1 MITLYKPNE
10 TDFTH
15 NGIGVLDKHI
25 YNATVEE
32 ELNGLFVF
40 HFNYPLFA
48 PYGTKIDGMSIIKVP
63 TPDGDQLFRVVT
75 PKVSMGEIKA
85 VCYHIFY
92 DLTENLIEDIFI
104 QPTNGSG
111 AMARLASGC
120 QYKHP
125 FTFYSD
131 IPQIST
137 ARIVRKNPVEVMLD
151 TSQDNSF
158 VNRWGGELK
167 RDNFDVKMLKSR
179 GANRGVVIR
188 HKKDL
193 LGYEGSV
200 DWKSPTTRI
209 MPQGFDGL
217 LLPEKYVDSP
227 LIHKYPHPRIRVIE
241 FHHIKAAIGDNA
253 KDEDAVP
260 LEEAYKRLRQAA
272 KDMFDVQKV
281 DQPKATYQ
289 VAFQELSQTE
299 EYKEYKI
306 LQRVWMGDTVTVK
319 HGEDGIDIQAKVIA
333 YKYDPIKKE
342 YINVTIGNFKESFTD
357 LSSKIDQVQQDV
369 SNMPG
374 SLLDAAKEN
383 ATKLIHSGFG
393 GNVRVYPDRVL
404 IMDTKNEMTAAKV
417 WQWNINGFGYSST
430 GVNGP
435 YEIAI
440 TSDGR
445 IVADFITTGVLNGN
459 LIRGGEITGTTLRTS
474 HDSNYVSITKQFI
487 RLMESDITRIFMGYY
502 INNNHTMQPT
512 IVLGGNNDIT
522 ATRGAVLVYQL
533 GGSPSSGGIGISN
546 GYQNGDPTRVSFS
559 ALLAFNQNGHAEFRS
574 DQSLELE
581 SKDSY
586 ASLRSQNNLFLES
599 RTGGAYFTSKEGFS
613 FRQNGDR
620 VVDLKQSP
628 GGDSDI
634 VFQNILLRNNRN
646 YESTYVQVKSGLGTY
661 FNGVLASDFKVSSKK
676 KYKTNIRDITFD
688 ALDKV
693 MGWEMKQYNLKT
705 EVAELYDMRMKRKE
719 GDPIL
724 TTNDITTHYGIV
736 LPDESKENGVGLYG
750 MISQTVKAFQEY
762 VTKTDARMEE
772 LEPIKPKGNI
782 KHRNKQKRQR
792 RLLRRGK
799 RVGKEGV
806 VHAK

>member
-25 YNATVEE
+25 YSATVEE

-40 HFNYPLFA
+40 NFNYPLFA
-48 PYGTKIDGMSIIKVP
+48 PYGTKIDGMNIIKVP

-104 QPTNGSG
+104 QPTNGSA
-111 AMARLASGC
+111 AMARLSSGC

-131 IPQIST
+131 VTNIST
-137 ARIVRKNPVEVMLD
+137 ARIVRKNPVEAMLD

-167 RDNFDVKMLKSR
+167 RDNFDVKMLKNR
-179 GANRGVVIR
+179 GDNRGVVIR

-227 LIHKYPHPRIRVIE
+227 LINKYPYPRIRVIE
-241 FHHIKAAIGDNA
+241 FNHIKAAIGKNA
-253 KDEDAVP
+253 NDEDALP

-272 KDMFDVQKV
+272 KDMFDIQMV
-281 DQPKATYQ
+281 DQPKATYK
-289 VAFQELSQTE
+289 VEFQELSQTE

-306 LQRVWMGDTVTVK
+306 LQRVWMGDIVTVK
-319 HGEDGIDIQAKVIA
+319 HEEDGIDIQAKVIA

-357 LSSKIDQVQQDV
+357 VTGKVDQIQQDL

-383 ATKLIHSGFG
+383 ATKLINSGFG
-393 GNVRVYPDRVL
+393 GNVRVYPDRIL
-404 IMDTKNEMTAAKV
+404 IMDTKNEMTASKV
-417 WQWNINGFGYSST
+417 WQWNINGLGYSSN

-435 YEIAI
+435 FEIAM
-440 TSDGR
+440 TKDGR

-459 LIRGGEITGTTLRTS
+459 LIRGGEITGTTLRTAN
-474 HDSNYVSITKQFI
+474 DSNYVSISKQFI
-487 RLMESDITRIFMGYY
+487 RLMESYITRIFMGYY
-502 INNNHTMQPT
+502 INNNNVMQPT

-522 ATRGAVLVYQL
+522 ATQGAVLVYQL
-533 GGSPSSGGIGISN
+533 DGSPKSGGIGISN
-546 GYQNGDPTRVSFS
+546 GYQNGDPTRVYFS
-559 ALLAFNQNGHAEFRS
+559 ASLAFNQNGHAELSS

-581 SKDSY
+581 SKESY
-586 ASLRSQNNLFLES
+586 ASLKCQNNLFLES
-599 RTGGAYFTSKEGFS
+599 KAGGAYFTAKEGFN

-620 VVDLKQSP
+620 IVDLKLTP

-646 YESTYVQVKSGLGTY
+646 YESTYVQVKSGGGTY
-661 FNGVLASDFKVSSKK
+661 FNGVLAADFKVSSKK
-676 KYKTNIRDITFD
+676 KYKTNIRDIKFD
-688 ALDKV
+688 ALEKV
-693 MGWEMKQYNLKT
+693 MGWEIKQYNLKT
-705 EVAELYDMRMKRKE
+705 EMAQLYDMRMNRKE
-719 GDPIL
+719 GDPLL
-724 TTNDITTHYGIV
+724 TTNDITTHYGVV

-750 MISQTVKAFQEY
+750 MIAQTVKAFQEY
-762 VTKTDARMEE
+762 VAKTDARIEE

-782 KHRNKQKRQR
+782 KHRNKVKRQR
-792 RLLRRGK
+792 RPPRRVK
-799 RVGKEGV
+799 RNS
-806 VHAK
+806 

>member
-25 YNATVEE
+25 YSATVEE

-40 HFNYPLFA
+40 NFNYPLFA

-104 QPTNGSG
+104 QPTNGSA
-111 AMARLASGC
+111 AMARLSSGC

-131 IPQIST
+131 VTNIST
-137 ARIVRKNPVEVMLD
+137 ARIVRKNPVEAMLD

-179 GANRGVVIR
+179 GSNRGVVIR

-227 LIHKYPHPRIRVIE
+227 LINKYPYPRIRVIE
-241 FHHIKAAIGDNA
+241 FNHIKAAIGKNA
-253 KDEDAVP
+253 NDEDALP

-272 KDMFDVQKV
+272 KDMFDIQMV
-281 DQPKATYQ
+281 DQPKATYK
-289 VAFQELSQTE
+289 VEFQELSQTE

-306 LQRVWMGDTVTVK
+306 LQRVWMGDIVTVK
-319 HGEDGIDIQAKVIA
+319 HEEDGIDIQAKVIA

-357 LSSKIDQVQQDV
+357 VTGKVDQIQQDL

-383 ATKLIHSGFG
+383 ATKLINSGFG
-393 GNVRVYPDRVL
+393 GNVRVYPDRIL
-404 IMDTKNEMTAAKV
+404 IMDTKNEMTASKV
-417 WQWNINGFGYSST
+417 WQWNINGLGYSSN

-435 YEIAI
+435 YEIAM
-440 TSDGR
+440 TKDGR

-459 LIRGGEITGTTLRTS
+459 LIRGGEITGTTLRTAN
-474 HDSNYVSITKQFI
+474 DSNYVSISKQFI
-487 RLMESDITRIFMGYY
+487 RLMESYITRIFMGYY
-502 INNNHTMQPT
+502 INNNNVMQPT

-522 ATRGAVLVYQL
+522 ATQGAVLVYQL
-533 GGSPSSGGIGISN
+533 DGSPKSGGIGISN
-546 GYQNGDPTRVSFS
+546 GYQNGDPTRVYFS
-559 ALLAFNQNGHAEFRS
+559 ASLAFNQNGHAELSS

-581 SKDSY
+581 SKESY
-586 ASLRSQNNLFLES
+586 ASLKCQNNLFLES
-599 RTGGAYFTSKEGFS
+599 KAGGAYFTAKEGFN

-620 VVDLKQSP
+620 IVDLKLTP

-646 YESTYVQVKSGLGTY
+646 YESTYVQVKSGGGTY
-661 FNGVLASDFKVSSKK
+661 FNGVLAADFKVSSKK
-676 KYKTNIRDITFD
+676 KYKTNIRDIKFD
-688 ALDKV
+688 ALEKV
-693 MGWEMKQYNLKT
+693 MGWEIKQYNLKT
-705 EVAELYDMRMKRKE
+705 EMAQLYDMRMNRKE
-719 GDPIL
+719 GDPLL
-724 TTNDITTHYGIV
+724 TTNDITTHYGVV

-750 MISQTVKAFQEY
+750 MIAQTVKAFQEY
-762 VTKTDARMEE
+762 VAKTDARIEE

-782 KHRNKQKRQR
+782 KHRNKVKRQR
-792 RLLRRGK
+792 RPPRRVK
-799 RVGKEGV
+799 RNS
-806 VHAK
+806 

>member
-25 YNATVEE
+25 YSATVEE

-40 HFNYPLFA
+40 NFNYPLFA

-104 QPTNGSG
+104 QPTNGSA
-111 AMARLASGC
+111 AMARLSSGC

-131 IPQIST
+131 VTNIST
-137 ARIVRKNPVEVMLD
+137 ARIVRKNPVEAMLD

-179 GANRGVVIR
+179 GSNRGVVIR

-227 LIHKYPHPRIRVIE
+227 LINKYPYPRIRVIE
-241 FHHIKAAIGDNA
+241 FNHIKAAIGKNA
-253 KDEDAVP
+253 NDEDALP

-272 KDMFDVQKV
+272 KDMFDIQMV
-281 DQPKATYQ
+281 DQPKATYK
-289 VAFQELSQTE
+289 VEFQELSQTE

-306 LQRVWMGDTVTVK
+306 LQRVWMGDIVTVK
-319 HGEDGIDIQAKVIA
+319 HEEDGIDIQAKVIA

-357 LSSKIDQVQQDV
+357 VTGKVDQIQQDL

-383 ATKLIHSGFG
+383 ATKLINSGFG
-393 GNVRVYPDRVL
+393 GNVRVYPDRIL
-404 IMDTKNEMTAAKV
+404 IMDTKNEMTASKV
-417 WQWNINGFGYSST
+417 WQWNINGLGYSSN

-435 YEIAI
+435 YEIAM
-440 TSDGR
+440 TKDGR

-459 LIRGGEITGTTLRTS
+459 LIRGGEITGTTLRTAN
-474 HDSNYVSITKQFI
+474 DSNYVSISKQFI
-487 RLMESDITRIFMGYY
+487 RLMESYITRIFMGYY
-502 INNNHTMQPT
+502 INNNNVMQPT

-522 ATRGAVLVYQL
+522 ATQGAVLIYQL
-533 GGSPSSGGIGISN
+533 DGSPKSGGIGISN
-546 GYQNGDPTRVSFS
+546 GYQNGDPTRVYFS
-559 ALLAFNQNGHAEFRS
+559 ASLAFNQNGHAELSS

-581 SKDSY
+581 SKESY
-586 ASLRSQNNLFLES
+586 ASLKCQNNLFLES
-599 RTGGAYFTSKEGFS
+599 KAGGAYFTAKEGFN

-620 VVDLKQSP
+620 IVDLKLTP

-646 YESTYVQVKSGLGTY
+646 YESTYVQVKSGGGTY
-661 FNGVLASDFKVSSKK
+661 FNGVLAADFKVSSKK
-676 KYKTNIRDITFD
+676 KYKTNIRDIKFD
-688 ALDKV
+688 ALEKV
-693 MGWEMKQYNLKT
+693 MGWEIKQYNLKT
-705 EVAELYDMRMKRKE
+705 EMAQLYDMRMNRKE
-719 GDPIL
+719 GDPLL
-724 TTNDITTHYGIV
+724 TTNDITTHYGVV

-750 MISQTVKAFQEY
+750 MIAQTVKAFQEY
-762 VTKTDARMEE
+762 VAKTDARIEE

-782 KHRNKQKRQR
+782 KHRNKVKRQR
-792 RLLRRGK
+792 RPPRRVK
-799 RVGKEGV
+799 RNS
-806 VHAK
+806 

>member
-1 MITLYKPNE
+1 MVTLYKPNE

-25 YNATVEE
+25 YSATVEE

-40 HFNYPLFA
+40 NFNYPLFA

-104 QPTNGSG
+104 QPTNGSA
-111 AMARLASGC
+111 AMARLSSGC

-131 IPQIST
+131 VTNIST
-137 ARIVRKNPVEVMLD
+137 ARIVRKNPVEAMLD

-227 LIHKYPHPRIRVIE
+227 LINKYPYPRIRVIE
-241 FHHIKAAIGDNA
+241 FNHIKAAIGKNA
-253 KDEDAVP
+253 NDEDALP
-260 LEEAYKRLRQAA
+260 LEEAYKKLRQAA
-272 KDMFDVQKV
+272 KDMFDIQMV
-281 DQPKATYQ
+281 DQPKATYK
-289 VAFQELSQTE
+289 VEFQELSQTE

-306 LQRVWMGDTVTVK
+306 LQRVWMGDIVTVK
-319 HGEDGIDIQAKVIA
+319 HEEDGIDIQAKVIA

-357 LSSKIDQVQQDV
+357 VTGKVDQIQQDL

-374 SLLDAAKEN
+374 SLLGAAKEN
-383 ATKLIHSGFG
+383 ATKLINSGFG
-393 GNVRVYPDRVL
+393 GNVRVYPDRIL
-404 IMDTKNEMTAAKV
+404 IMDTKNEMTASKV
-417 WQWNINGFGYSST
+417 WQWNINGLGYSSN

-435 YEIAI
+435 YEIAM

-459 LIRGGEITGTTLRTS
+459 LIRGGEITGTTLRTAN
-474 HDSNYVSITKQFI
+474 DSNYVSISKQFI
-487 RLMESDITRIFMGYY
+487 RLMESYITRIFMGYY
-502 INNNHTMQPT
+502 INNNNVMQPT

-522 ATRGAVLVYQL
+522 ATQGAVLIYQL
-533 GGSPSSGGIGISN
+533 DGSPKSGGIGISN
-546 GYQNGDPTRVSFS
+546 GYQNGDPTRVYFS
-559 ALLAFNQNGHAEFRS
+559 ASLAFNKNGHAELSS

-581 SKDSY
+581 SKESY
-586 ASLRSQNNLFLES
+586 ASLKCQNNLFLES
-599 RTGGAYFTSKEGFS
+599 KAGGAYFTAKEGFN

-620 VVDLKQSP
+620 IVDLKLTP

-646 YESTYVQVKSGLGTY
+646 YESTYVQVKSGGGTY
-661 FNGVLASDFKVSSKK
+661 FNGVLAADFKVSSKK
-676 KYKTNIRDITFD
+676 KYKTNIRDIKFD
-688 ALDKV
+688 ALEKV
-693 MGWEMKQYNLKT
+693 MGWEIKQYNLKT
-705 EVAELYDMRMKRKE
+705 EMAQLYDMRMNRKE
-719 GDPIL
+719 GDPLL
-724 TTNDITTHYGIV
+724 TTNDITTHYGVV

-750 MISQTVKAFQEY
+750 MIAQTVKAFQEY
-762 VTKTDARMEE
+762 VAKTDARIEE

-782 KHRNKQKRQR
+782 KHRNKVKRQR
-792 RLLRRGK
+792 RPPRRVK
-799 RVGKEGV
+799 RNS
-806 VHAK
+806 

>member
-25 YNATVEE
+25 YSATVEE

-40 HFNYPLFA
+40 NFNYPLFA
-48 PYGTKIDGMSIIKVP
+48 PHGTKIDGMNIIKVP

-104 QPTNGSG
+104 QPTNGSA
-111 AMARLASGC
+111 AMARLSSGC

-131 IPQIST
+131 ITNIST
-137 ARIVRKNPVEVMLD
+137 ARIVRKNPVEAMLD

-167 RDNFDVKMLKSR
+167 RDNFDVKMLKNR

-227 LIHKYPHPRIRVIE
+227 LINKYPHPRIRVIE
-241 FHHIKAAIGDNA
+241 FNHIKAAIGKNA
-253 KDEDAVP
+253 NDEDALP

-272 KDMFDVQKV
+272 KDMFDIQMV
-281 DQPKATYQ
+281 DQPKATYK
-289 VAFQELSQTE
+289 VEFQELSQTE

-306 LQRVWMGDTVTVK
+306 LQRVWMGDIVTVK
-319 HGEDGIDIQAKVIA
+319 HEEDGIDIQAKVIA

-357 LSSKIDQVQQDV
+357 VTGKVDQIQQDL

-383 ATKLIHSGFG
+383 ATKLINSGFG
-393 GNVRVYPDRVL
+393 GNVRVYPDRIL
-404 IMDTKNEMTAAKV
+404 IMDTKNEMTASKV
-417 WQWNINGFGYSST
+417 WQWNINGLGYSSN

-435 YEIAI
+435 YEIAM
-440 TSDGR
+440 TKDGR

-459 LIRGGEITGTTLRTS
+459 LIRGGEITGTTLRTAN
-474 HDSNYVSITKQFI
+474 DSNYVSISKQFI
-487 RLMESDITRIFMGYY
+487 RLMESYITRIFMGYY
-502 INNNHTMQPT
+502 INNNNVMQPT

-522 ATRGAVLVYQL
+522 ATQGAVLVYQL
-533 GGSPSSGGIGISN
+533 DGSPKSGGIGISN
-546 GYQNGDPTRVSFS
+546 GYQNGDPTRVYFS
-559 ALLAFNQNGHAEFRS
+559 ASLAFNKNGHAELSS

-581 SKDSY
+581 SKESY
-586 ASLRSQNNLFLES
+586 ASLKCQNNLFLES
-599 RTGGAYFTSKEGFS
+599 KAGGAYFTAKEGFN

-620 VVDLKQSP
+620 IVDLKLTP

-646 YESTYVQVKSGLGTY
+646 YESTYVQVKSGGGTY
-661 FNGVLASDFKVSSKK
+661 FNGVLAADFKVSSKK
-676 KYKTNIRDITFD
+676 KYKTNIRDIKFD
-688 ALDKV
+688 ALEKV
-693 MGWEMKQYNLKT
+693 MGWEIKQYNLKT
-705 EVAELYDMRMKRKE
+705 EMAQLYDMRMNRKE
-719 GDPIL
+719 GDPLL
-724 TTNDITTHYGIV
+724 TTNDITTHYGVV

-750 MISQTVKAFQEY
+750 MIAQTVKAFQEY
-762 VTKTDARMEE
+762 VAKTDARIEE
-772 LEPIKPKGNI
+772 LEPINPKGNI
-782 KHRNKQKRQR
+782 KHRNKVKRQR
-792 RLLRRGK
+792 RPPRRVK
-799 RVGKEGV
+799 RNS
-806 VHAK
+806 

>member
-25 YNATVEE
+25 YSATVEE

-40 HFNYPLFA
+40 NFNYPLFA

-104 QPTNGSG
+104 QPTNGSA
-111 AMARLASGC
+111 AMARLSSGC

-131 IPQIST
+131 VTNIST
-137 ARIVRKNPVEVMLD
+137 ARIVRKNPVEAMLD

-179 GANRGVVIR
+179 GSNRGVVIR

-217 LLPEKYVDSP
+217 LLPEKYVDSS
-227 LIHKYPHPRIRVIE
+227 LINKYPHPRIRVIE
-241 FHHIKAAIGDNA
+241 FNHIKAAIGKNA
-253 KDEDAVP
+253 NDEDAVP

-272 KDMFDVQKV
+272 KDMFDIQMV
-281 DQPKATYQ
+281 DQPKATYK
-289 VAFQELSQTE
+289 VEFQELSQTE

-306 LQRVWMGDTVTVK
+306 LQRVWMGDIVTVK
-319 HGEDGIDIQAKVIA
+319 HEEDGIDIQAKVIA

-357 LSSKIDQVQQDV
+357 VTGKVDQIQQDL

-383 ATKLIHSGFG
+383 ATKLINSGFG
-393 GNVRVYPDRVL
+393 GNVRVYPDRIL
-404 IMDTKNEMTAAKV
+404 IMDTKNEMTASKV
-417 WQWNINGFGYSST
+417 WQWNINGLGYSSN

-435 YEIAI
+435 YEIAM
-440 TSDGR
+440 TKDGR

-459 LIRGGEITGTTLRTS
+459 LIRGGEITGTTLRTAN
-474 HDSNYVSITKQFI
+474 DSNYVSISKQFI
-487 RLMESDITRIFMGYY
+487 RLMESYITRIFMGYY
-502 INNNHTMQPT
+502 INNNNVMQPT

-522 ATRGAVLVYQL
+522 ATQGAVLVYQL
-533 GGSPSSGGIGISN
+533 DGSPKSGGIGISN
-546 GYQNGDPTRVSFS
+546 GYQNGDPTRVYFS
-559 ALLAFNQNGHAEFRS
+559 ASLAFNQNGHAELSS

-581 SKDSY
+581 SKESY
-586 ASLRSQNNLFLES
+586 ASLKCQNNLFLES
-599 RTGGAYFTSKEGFS
+599 KAGGAYFTAKEGFN

-620 VVDLKQSP
+620 IVDLKLTP

-646 YESTYVQVKSGLGTY
+646 YESTYVQVKSGGGTY
-661 FNGVLASDFKVSSKK
+661 FNGVLAADFKVSSKK
-676 KYKTNIRDITFD
+676 KYKTNIRDIKFD
-688 ALDKV
+688 ALEKV
-693 MGWEMKQYNLKT
+693 MGWEIKQYNLKT
-705 EVAELYDMRMKRKE
+705 EMAQLYDMRMNRKE
-719 GDPIL
+719 GDPLL
-724 TTNDITTHYGIV
+724 TTNDITTHYGVV

-750 MISQTVKAFQEY
+750 MIAQTVKAFQEY
-762 VTKTDARMEE
+762 VAKTDARIEE

-782 KHRNKQKRQR
+782 KHRNKVKRQR
-792 RLLRRGK
+792 RPPRRVK
-799 RVGKEGV
+799 RNS
-806 VHAK
+806 

>member
-25 YNATVEE
+25 YSATVEE

-40 HFNYPLFA
+40 NFNYPLFA

-104 QPTNGSG
+104 QPTNGSA
-111 AMARLASGC
+111 AMARLSSGC

-131 IPQIST
+131 VTNIST
-137 ARIVRKNPVEVMLD
+137 ARIVRKNPVEAMLD

-179 GANRGVVIR
+179 GSNRGVVIR

-227 LIHKYPHPRIRVIE
+227 LINKYPHPRIRVIE
-241 FHHIKAAIGDNA
+241 FNHIKAAIGKNA
-253 KDEDAVP
+253 NDEDAVP

-272 KDMFDVQKV
+272 KNMFDIQMV
-281 DQPKATYQ
+281 DQPKATYK
-289 VAFQELSQTE
+289 VEFQELSQTE

-306 LQRVWMGDTVTVK
+306 LQRVWMGDIVTVK
-319 HGEDGIDIQAKVIA
+319 HEEDGIDIQAKVIA

-357 LSSKIDQVQQDV
+357 VTGKVDQIQQDL

-383 ATKLIHSGFG
+383 ATKLINSGFG
-393 GNVRVYPDRVL
+393 GNVRVYPDRIL
-404 IMDTKNEMTAAKV
+404 IMDTKNEMTASKV
-417 WQWNINGFGYSST
+417 WQWNINGLGYSSN

-435 YEIAI
+435 YEIAM
-440 TSDGR
+440 TKDGR

-459 LIRGGEITGTTLRTS
+459 LIRGGEITGTTLRTAN
-474 HDSNYVSITKQFI
+474 DSNYVSISKQFI
-487 RLMESDITRIFMGYY
+487 RLMESYITRIFMGYY
-502 INNNHTMQPT
+502 INNNNVMQPT

-522 ATRGAVLVYQL
+522 ATQGAVLVYQL
-533 GGSPSSGGIGISN
+533 DGSPKSGGIGISN
-546 GYQNGDPTRVSFS
+546 GYQNGDLTRVYFS
-559 ALLAFNQNGHAEFRS
+559 ASLAFNKNGHAELSS

-581 SKDSY
+581 SKESY
-586 ASLRSQNNLFLES
+586 ASLKCQNNLFLES
-599 RTGGAYFTSKEGFS
+599 KAGGAYFTAKEGFN

-620 VVDLKQSP
+620 IVDLKLTP

-646 YESTYVQVKSGLGTY
+646 YESTYVQVKSGGGTY
-661 FNGVLASDFKVSSKK
+661 FNGVLAADFKVSSKK
-676 KYKTNIRDITFD
+676 KYKTNIRDIKFD
-688 ALDKV
+688 ALEKV
-693 MGWEMKQYNLKT
+693 MGWEIKQYNLKT
-705 EVAELYDMRMKRKE
+705 EMAQLYDMRMNRKE
-719 GDPIL
+719 GDPLL
-724 TTNDITTHYGIV
+724 TTNDITTHYGVV

-750 MISQTVKAFQEY
+750 MIAQTVKAFQEY
-762 VTKTDARMEE
+762 VAKTDARIEE

-782 KHRNKQKRQR
+782 KHRNKVKRQR
-792 RLLRRGK
+792 RPPRRVK
-799 RVGKEGV
+799 RNS
-806 VHAK
+806 

>member
-25 YNATVEE
+25 YSATVEE

-40 HFNYPLFA
+40 NFNYPLFA

-63 TPDGDQLFRVVT
+63 TPDGDQLFRMVT

-104 QPTNGSG
+104 QPTNGSA
-111 AMARLASGC
+111 AMARLSSGC

-131 IPQIST
+131 VTNIST
-137 ARIVRKNPVEVMLD
+137 ARVVRKNPVEAMLD

-227 LIHKYPHPRIRVIE
+227 LINKYPHPRIRVIE
-241 FHHIKAAIGDNA
+241 FNHIKAAIGKNA
-253 KDEDAVP
+253 NDEDAVP

-272 KDMFDVQKV
+272 KDMFDIQMV
-281 DQPKATYQ
+281 DQPKATYK
-289 VAFQELSQTE
+289 VEFQELSQTE

-306 LQRVWMGDTVTVK
+306 LQRVWMGDIVTVK
-319 HGEDGIDIQAKVIA
+319 HEEDGIDIQAKVIA

-357 LSSKIDQVQQDV
+357 MAGKVDQIQQDL

-374 SLLDAAKEN
+374 SLLGAAKEN
-383 ATKLIHSGFG
+383 ATKLINSGFG
-393 GNVRVYPDRVL
+393 GNVRVYPDRIL
-404 IMDTKNEMTAAKV
+404 IMDTKNEMTASKV
-417 WQWNINGFGYSST
+417 WQWNINGLGYSSN

-435 YEIAI
+435 YEIAM
-440 TSDGR
+440 TKDGR

-459 LIRGGEITGTTLRTS
+459 LIRGGEITGTTLRTAN
-474 HDSNYVSITKQFI
+474 DSNYVSISKQFI
-487 RLMESDITRIFMGYY
+487 RLMESYITRIFMGYY
-502 INNNHTMQPT
+502 INQSNIMQPT

-522 ATRGAVLVYQL
+522 ATQGAVLVYQL
-533 GGSPSSGGIGISN
+533 ESSPKSGGIGISN
-546 GYQNGDPTRVSFS
+546 GYLNGDPNRVYFS
-559 ALLAFNQNGHAEFRS
+559 AGLAFNQNGHAELRA

-581 SKDSY
+581 SKASY

-599 RTGGAYFTSKEGFS
+599 RTGGAYFTAKEGFN

-620 VVDLKQSP
+620 VVDLKLTP

-646 YESTYVQVKSGLGTY
+646 YENTYVQVKSAGGTY
-661 FNGVLASDFKVSSKK
+661 FNGVLAADFKVSSKK
-676 KYKTNIRDITFD
+676 KYKTNIRDIKFD
-688 ALDKV
+688 ALEKV
-693 MGWEMKQYNLKT
+693 MGWEIKQYNLKT
-705 EVAELYDMRMKRKE
+705 EMAQLYDMRMNRKE
-719 GDPIL
+719 GDPLL
-724 TTNDITTHYGIV
+724 TTNDITTHYGVV

-762 VTKTDARMEE
+762 VTKTDARIEE

-782 KHRNKQKRQR
+782 KHRNKVKRQR
-792 RLLRRGK
+792 RPPRRVK
-799 RVGKEGV
+799 RNS
-806 VHAK
+806 

>member
-25 YNATVEE
+25 YSATVEE

-40 HFNYPLFA
+40 NFNYPLFA

-104 QPTNGSG
+104 QPTNGSA
-111 AMARLASGC
+111 AMARLSSGC

-131 IPQIST
+131 VTNIST
-137 ARIVRKNPVEVMLD
+137 ARIVRKNPVEAMLD

-179 GANRGVVIR
+179 GSNRGVVIR

-200 DWKSPTTRI
+200 DWKIPTTRI

-227 LIHKYPHPRIRVIE
+227 LINKYPHPRIRVIE
-241 FHHIKAAIGDNA
+241 FNHIKAAIGKNA
-253 KDEDAVP
+253 NDEDAVP

-272 KDMFDVQKV
+272 KNMFDIQMV
-281 DQPKATYQ
+281 DQPKATYK
-289 VAFQELSQTE
+289 VEFQELSQTE

-306 LQRVWMGDTVTVK
+306 LQRVWMGDIVTVK
-319 HGEDGIDIQAKVIA
+319 HEEDGIDIQAKVIA

-357 LSSKIDQVQQDV
+357 VTGKVDQIQQDL

-383 ATKLIHSGFG
+383 ATKLINSGFG
-393 GNVRVYPDRVL
+393 GNVRVYPDRIL
-404 IMDTKNEMTAAKV
+404 IMDTKNEMTASKV
-417 WQWNINGFGYSST
+417 WQWNINGLGYSSN

-435 YEIAI
+435 YEIAM
-440 TSDGR
+440 TKDGR

-459 LIRGGEITGTTLRTS
+459 LIRGGEITGTTLRTAN
-474 HDSNYVSITKQFI
+474 DSNYVSISKQFI
-487 RLMESDITRIFMGYY
+487 RLMESYITRIFMGYY
-502 INNNHTMQPT
+502 INNNNVMQPT

-522 ATRGAVLVYQL
+522 ATQGAVLVYQL
-533 GGSPSSGGIGISN
+533 DGSPKSGGIGISN
-546 GYQNGDPTRVSFS
+546 GYQNGDPTRVYFS
-559 ALLAFNQNGHAEFRS
+559 ASLAFNKNGHAELSS

-581 SKDSY
+581 SKESY
-586 ASLRSQNNLFLES
+586 ASLKCQNNLFLES
-599 RTGGAYFTSKEGFS
+599 KAGGAYFTAKEGFN

-620 VVDLKQSP
+620 IVDLKLTP

-646 YESTYVQVKSGLGTY
+646 YESTYVQVKSGGGTY
-661 FNGVLASDFKVSSKK
+661 FNGVLAADFKVSSKK
-676 KYKTNIRDITFD
+676 KYKTNIRDIKFD
-688 ALDKV
+688 ALEKV
-693 MGWEMKQYNLKT
+693 MGWEIKQYNLKT
-705 EVAELYDMRMKRKE
+705 EVAELYDMRMNRKE
-719 GDPIL
+719 GDPLL
-724 TTNDITTHYGIV
+724 TTNDITTHYGVV

-750 MISQTVKAFQEY
+750 MIAQTVKAFQEY
-762 VTKTDARMEE
+762 VAKTDARIEE

-782 KHRNKQKRQR
+782 KHRNKVKRQR
-792 RLLRRGK
+792 RPPRRVK
-799 RVGKEGV
+799 RNS
-806 VHAK
+806 

>member
-25 YNATVEE
+25 YSATVEE

-40 HFNYPLFA
+40 NFNYPLFA

-104 QPTNGSG
+104 QPTNGSA
-111 AMARLASGC
+111 AMARLSSGC

-131 IPQIST
+131 VTNIST
-137 ARIVRKNPVEVMLD
+137 ARIVRKNPVEAMLD

-179 GANRGVVIR
+179 GSNRGVVIR

-217 LLPEKYVDSP
+217 LLPEKYVDSS
-227 LIHKYPHPRIRVIE
+227 LINKYPHPRIRVIE
-241 FHHIKAAIGDNA
+241 FNYIKAAIGKNA
-253 KDEDAVP
+253 NDEDALP

-272 KDMFDVQKV
+272 KDMFDIQMV
-281 DQPKATYQ
+281 DQPKATYK
-289 VAFQELSQTE
+289 VEFQELSQTE

-306 LQRVWMGDTVTVK
+306 LQRVWMGDIVTVK
-319 HGEDGIDIQAKVIA
+319 HEEDGIDIQAKVIA
-333 YKYDPIKKE
+333 YKYDPIKNE

-357 LSSKIDQVQQDV
+357 VTGKVDQIQQDL

-383 ATKLIHSGFG
+383 ATKLINSGFG
-393 GNVRVYPDRVL
+393 GNVRVYPDRIL
-404 IMDTKNEMTAAKV
+404 IMDTKNEMTASKV
-417 WQWNINGFGYSST
+417 WQWNINGLGYSSN

-435 YEIAI
+435 YEIAM
-440 TSDGR
+440 TKDGR

-459 LIRGGEITGTTLRTS
+459 LIRGGEITGTTLRTAN
-474 HDSNYVSITKQFI
+474 DSNYVSISKQFI
-487 RLMESDITRIFMGYY
+487 RLMESYITRIFMGYY
-502 INNNHTMQPT
+502 INNNNVMQPT

-522 ATRGAVLVYQL
+522 ATQGAVLVYQL
-533 GGSPSSGGIGISN
+533 DGSPKSGGIGISN
-546 GYQNGDPTRVSFS
+546 GYQNGDPTRVYFS
-559 ALLAFNQNGHAEFRS
+559 ASLAFNKNGHAELSS

-581 SKDSY
+581 SKESY
-586 ASLRSQNNLFLES
+586 ASLKCQNNLFLES
-599 RTGGAYFTSKEGFS
+599 KAGGAYFTAKEGFN

-620 VVDLKQSP
+620 IVDLKLTP

-646 YESTYVQVKSGLGTY
+646 YESTYVQVKSGGGTY
-661 FNGVLASDFKVSSKK
+661 FNGVLAADFKVSSKK
-676 KYKTNIRDITFD
+676 KYKTNIRDIKFD
-688 ALDKV
+688 ALEKV
-693 MGWEMKQYNLKT
+693 MGWEIKQYNLKT
-705 EVAELYDMRMKRKE
+705 EMAQLYDMRMNRKE
-719 GDPIL
+719 GDPLL
-724 TTNDITTHYGIV
+724 TTNDITTHYGVV

-750 MISQTVKAFQEY
+750 MIAQTVKAFQEY
-762 VTKTDARMEE
+762 VAKTDARIEE

-782 KHRNKQKRQR
+782 KHRNKVKRQR
-792 RLLRRGK
+792 RPPRRVK
-799 RVGKEGV
+799 RNS
-806 VHAK
+806 

>member
-25 YNATVEE
+25 YSATVEE

-40 HFNYPLFA
+40 NFNYPLFA

-104 QPTNGSG
+104 QPTNGSA
-111 AMARLASGC
+111 AMARLSSGC

-131 IPQIST
+131 VTNIST
-137 ARIVRKNPVEVMLD
+137 ARIVRKNPVEAMLD

-227 LIHKYPHPRIRVIE
+227 LINKYPYPRIRVIE
-241 FHHIKAAIGDNA
+241 FNHIKAAIGKNA
-253 KDEDAVP
+253 NDEDALP

-272 KDMFDVQKV
+272 KDMFDIQMV
-281 DQPKATYQ
+281 DQPKATYK
-289 VAFQELSQTE
+289 VEFQELSQTE

-306 LQRVWMGDTVTVK
+306 LQRVWMGDIVTVK
-319 HGEDGIDIQAKVIA
+319 HEEDGIDIQAKVIA

-357 LSSKIDQVQQDV
+357 VTGKVDQIQQDL

-374 SLLDAAKEN
+374 SLLGAAKEN
-383 ATKLIHSGFG
+383 ATKLINSGFG
-393 GNVRVYPDRVL
+393 GNVRVYPDRIL
-404 IMDTKNEMTAAKV
+404 IMDTKNEMTASKV
-417 WQWNINGFGYSST
+417 WQWNINGLGYSSN

-435 YEIAI
+435 YEIAM

-459 LIRGGEITGTTLRTS
+459 LIRGGEITGTTLRTAN
-474 HDSNYVSITKQFI
+474 DSNYVSISKQFI
-487 RLMESDITRIFMGYY
+487 RLMESYITRIFMGYY
-502 INNNHTMQPT
+502 INNNNVMQPT

-522 ATRGAVLVYQL
+522 ATQGAVLIYQL
-533 GGSPSSGGIGISN
+533 DGSPKSGGIGISN
-546 GYQNGDPTRVSFS
+546 GYQNGDPTRVYFS
-559 ALLAFNQNGHAEFRS
+559 ASLAFNKNGHAELSS

-581 SKDSY
+581 SKESY
-586 ASLRSQNNLFLES
+586 ASLKCQNNLFLES
-599 RTGGAYFTSKEGFS
+599 KAGGAYFTAKEGFN

-620 VVDLKQSP
+620 IVDLKLTP

-646 YESTYVQVKSGLGTY
+646 YESTYVQVKSGGGTY
-661 FNGVLASDFKVSSKK
+661 FNGVLAADFKVSSKK
-676 KYKTNIRDITFD
+676 KYKTNIRDIKFD
-688 ALDKV
+688 ALEKV
-693 MGWEMKQYNLKT
+693 MGWEIKQYNLKT
-705 EVAELYDMRMKRKE
+705 EMAQLYDMRMNRKE
-719 GDPIL
+719 GDPLL
-724 TTNDITTHYGIV
+724 TTNDITTHYGVV

-750 MISQTVKAFQEY
+750 MIAQTVKAFQEY
-762 VTKTDARMEE
+762 VAKTDARIEE

-782 KHRNKQKRQR
+782 KHRNKVKRQR
-792 RLLRRGK
+792 RPPRRVK
-799 RVGKEGV
+799 RNS
-806 VHAK
+806 

>member
-25 YNATVEE
+25 YSATVEE

-40 HFNYPLFA
+40 NFNYPLFA

-104 QPTNGSG
+104 QPTNGSA
-111 AMARLASGC
+111 AMARLSSGC

-131 IPQIST
+131 VTNIST
-137 ARIVRKNPVEVMLD
+137 ARIVRKNPVEAMLD

-179 GANRGVVIR
+179 GVNRGVVIR

-227 LIHKYPHPRIRVIE
+227 LINKYPYPRIRVIE
-241 FHHIKAAIGDNA
+241 FNHIKAAIGKNA
-253 KDEDAVP
+253 NDEDALP
-260 LEEAYKRLRQAA
+260 LEEAYKKLRQAA
-272 KDMFDVQKV
+272 KDMFDIQMV
-281 DQPKATYQ
+281 DQPKATYK
-289 VAFQELSQTE
+289 VEFQELSQTE

-306 LQRVWMGDTVTVK
+306 LQRVWMGDIVTVK
-319 HGEDGIDIQAKVIA
+319 HEEDGIDIQAKVIA

-357 LSSKIDQVQQDV
+357 VTGKVDQIQQDL

-374 SLLDAAKEN
+374 SLLGAAKEN
-383 ATKLIHSGFG
+383 ATKLINSGFG
-393 GNVRVYPDRVL
+393 GNVRVYPDRIL
-404 IMDTKNEMTAAKV
+404 IMDTKNEMTASKV
-417 WQWNINGFGYSST
+417 WQWNINGLGYSSN

-435 YEIAI
+435 YEIAM

-459 LIRGGEITGTTLRTS
+459 LIRGGEITGTTLRTAN
-474 HDSNYVSITKQFI
+474 DSNYVSISKQFI
-487 RLMESDITRIFMGYY
+487 RLMESYITRIFMGYY
-502 INNNHTMQPT
+502 INNNNVMQPT

-522 ATRGAVLVYQL
+522 ATQGAVLIYQL
-533 GGSPSSGGIGISN
+533 DGFPKSGGIGISN
-546 GYQNGDPTRVSFS
+546 GYQNGDPTRVYFS
-559 ALLAFNQNGHAEFRS
+559 ASLAFNKNGHAELSS

-581 SKDSY
+581 SKESY
-586 ASLRSQNNLFLES
+586 ASLKCQNNLFLES
-599 RTGGAYFTSKEGFS
+599 KAGGAYFTAKEGFN

-620 VVDLKQSP
+620 IVDLKLTP

-646 YESTYVQVKSGLGTY
+646 YESTYVQVKSGGGTY
-661 FNGVLASDFKVSSKK
+661 FNGVLAADFKVSSKK
-676 KYKTNIRDITFD
+676 KYKTNIRDIKFD
-688 ALDKV
+688 ALEKV
-693 MGWEMKQYNLKT
+693 MGWEIKQYNLKT
-705 EVAELYDMRMKRKE
+705 EMAQLYDMRMNRKE
-719 GDPIL
+719 GDPLL
-724 TTNDITTHYGIV
+724 TTNDITTHYGVV

-750 MISQTVKAFQEY
+750 MIAQTVKAFQEY
-762 VTKTDARMEE
+762 VAKTDARIEE

-782 KHRNKQKRQR
+782 KHRNKVKRQR
-792 RLLRRGK
+792 RPPRRVK
-799 RVGKEGV
+799 RNS
-806 VHAK
+806 

>member
-25 YNATVEE
+25 YSATVEE

-40 HFNYPLFA
+40 NFNYPLFA

-104 QPTNGSG
+104 QPTNGSA
-111 AMARLASGC
+111 AMARLSSGC

-131 IPQIST
+131 VTNIST
-137 ARIVRKNPVEVMLD
+137 ARIVRKNPVEAMLD

-179 GANRGVVIR
+179 GSNRGVVIR

-227 LIHKYPHPRIRVIE
+227 LINKYPHPRIRVIE
-241 FHHIKAAIGDNA
+241 FNHIKAAIGKNA
-253 KDEDAVP
+253 NDEDAVP

-272 KDMFDVQKV
+272 KDMFDIQMV
-281 DQPKATYQ
+281 DQPKATYK
-289 VAFQELSQTE
+289 VEFQELSQTE

-306 LQRVWMGDTVTVK
+306 LQRVWMGDIVTVK
-319 HGEDGIDIQAKVIA
+319 HEEDGIDIQAKVIA

-357 LSSKIDQVQQDV
+357 VTGKVDQIQQDL

-383 ATKLIHSGFG
+383 ATKLINSGFG
-393 GNVRVYPDRVL
+393 GNVRVYPDRIL
-404 IMDTKNEMTAAKV
+404 IMDTKNEMTASKV
-417 WQWNINGFGYSST
+417 WQWNINGLGYSSN

-435 YEIAI
+435 YEIAM
-440 TSDGR
+440 TKDGR

-459 LIRGGEITGTTLRTS
+459 LIRGGEITGTTLRTAN
-474 HDSNYVSITKQFI
+474 DSNYVSISKQFI
-487 RLMESDITRIFMGYY
+487 RLMESYITQIFMGYY
-502 INNNHTMQPT
+502 INNNNVMQPT

-522 ATRGAVLVYQL
+522 ATQGAVLVYQL
-533 GGSPSSGGIGISN
+533 DGSPKSGGIGISN
-546 GYQNGDPTRVSFS
+546 GYQNGDPTRVYFS
-559 ALLAFNQNGHAEFRS
+559 ASLAFNKNGHAELSS

-581 SKDSY
+581 SKESY
-586 ASLRSQNNLFLES
+586 ASLKCQNNLFLES
-599 RTGGAYFTSKEGFS
+599 KAGGAYFTAKEGFN

-620 VVDLKQSP
+620 VVDLKLTP

-646 YESTYVQVKSGLGTY
+646 YESTYVQVKSAGGTY
-661 FNGVLASDFKVSSKK
+661 FNGVLAADFKVSSKK
-676 KYKTNIRDITFD
+676 KYKTNIRDIKFD
-688 ALDKV
+688 ALEKV
-693 MGWEMKQYNLKT
+693 MGWEIKQYNLKT

-724 TTNDITTHYGIV
+724 TTNDITTHYGVV

-750 MISQTVKAFQEY
+750 MIAQAVKAFQEY
-762 VTKTDARMEE
+762 VAKTDARIEE

-782 KHRNKQKRQR
+782 KHRNKVKRQR
-792 RLLRRGK
+792 RPPRRVK
-799 RVGKEGV
+799 RNS
-806 VHAK
+806 

>member
-25 YNATVEE
+25 YSATVEE

-40 HFNYPLFA
+40 NFNYPLFA
-48 PYGTKIDGMSIIKVP
+48 SYGTKIDGMSIIKVP

-104 QPTNGSG
+104 QPTNGSA
-111 AMARLASGC
+111 AMARLSSGC

-131 IPQIST
+131 VTNIST
-137 ARIVRKNPVEVMLD
+137 ARIVRKNPVEAMLD

-227 LIHKYPHPRIRVIE
+227 LIHKYPYPRIRVIE
-241 FHHIKAAIGDNA
+241 FNHIKAAIGKNA
-253 KDEDAVP
+253 NDEDALP

-272 KDMFDVQKV
+272 KDMFDIQMV
-281 DQPKATYQ
+281 DQPKATYK
-289 VAFQELSQTE
+289 VEFQELSQTE

-306 LQRVWMGDTVTVK
+306 LQRVWMGDIVTVK
-319 HGEDGIDIQAKVIA
+319 HEEDGIDIQAKVIA

-357 LSSKIDQVQQDV
+357 VTGKVDQIQQDL

-383 ATKLIHSGFG
+383 ATKLINSGFG
-393 GNVRVYPDRVL
+393 GNVRVYPDRIL
-404 IMDTKNEMTAAKV
+404 IMDTKNEMTASKV
-417 WQWNINGFGYSST
+417 WQWNINGLGYSSN

-435 YEIAI
+435 YEIAM

-459 LIRGGEITGTTLRTS
+459 LIRGGEITGTTLRTAN
-474 HDSNYVSITKQFI
+474 DSNYVSISKQFI
-487 RLMESDITRIFMGYY
+487 RLMESYITRIFMGYY
-502 INNNHTMQPT
+502 INNNNVMQPT

-522 ATRGAVLVYQL
+522 ATQGAVLIYQL
-533 GGSPSSGGIGISN
+533 DGSPKSGGIGISN
-546 GYQNGDPTRVSFS
+546 GYQNGDPTRVYFS
-559 ALLAFNQNGHAEFRS
+559 ASLAFNKNGHAELSS

-581 SKDSY
+581 SK
-586 ASLRSQNNLFLES
+586 N
-599 RTGGAYFTSKEGFS
+599 
-613 FRQNGDR
+613 
-620 VVDLKQSP
+620 P
-628 GGDSDI
+628 M
-634 VFQNILLRNNRN
+634 LL
-646 YESTYVQVKSGLGTY
+646 
-661 FNGVLASDFKVSSKK
+661 
-676 KYKTNIRDITFD
+676 
-688 ALDKV
+688 
-693 MGWEMKQYNLKT
+693 
-705 EVAELYDMRMKRKE
+705 
-719 GDPIL
+719 
-724 TTNDITTHYGIV
+724 
-736 LPDESKENGVGLYG
+736 
-750 MISQTVKAFQEY
+750 
-762 VTKTDARMEE
+762 
-772 LEPIKPKGNI
+772 
-782 KHRNKQKRQR
+782 
-792 RLLRRGK
+792 
-799 RVGKEGV
+799 
-806 VHAK
+806 

>member
-1 MITLYKPNE
+1 MVTLYKANE

-25 YNATVEE
+25 YSATVAE

-40 HFNYPLFA
+40 NFNYPLFA

-104 QPTNGSG
+104 QPTNGSA
-111 AMARLASGC
+111 AMARLSSGC

-131 IPQIST
+131 ITNIST
-137 ARIVRKNPVEVMLD
+137 ARIVRKNPVEAMLD

-227 LIHKYPHPRIRVIE
+227 LINKYPHPRIRVIE
-241 FHHIKAAIGDNA
+241 FNHIKAAIGKNA
-253 KDEDAVP
+253 NDEDALP
-260 LEEAYKRLRQAA
+260 PEEAYKRLRQAA
-272 KDMFDVQKV
+272 KDMFDIQMV
-281 DQPKATYQ
+281 DQPKATYK
-289 VAFQELSQTE
+289 VEFQELSQTE

-306 LQRVWMGDTVTVK
+306 LQRVWMGDIVTVK
-319 HGEDGIDIQAKVIA
+319 HEEDGIDIQAKVIA

-357 LSSKIDQVQQDV
+357 TAGKVDQIQQDL

-383 ATKLIHSGFG
+383 ATKLINSGFG
-393 GNVRVYPDRVL
+393 GNVRVYPDRIL
-404 IMDTKNEMTAAKV
+404 IMDTKNEMTASKV
-417 WQWNINGFGYSST
+417 WQWNINGLGYSSN

-435 YEIAI
+435 YEIAM
-440 TSDGR
+440 TKDGR

-459 LIRGGEITGTTLRTS
+459 LIRGGEITGTTLRTAN
-474 HDSNYVSITKQFI
+474 DSNYVSISKQFI
-487 RLMESDITRIFMGYY
+487 RLMESYITRIFMGYY
-502 INNNHTMQPT
+502 INNNNVMQPT

-522 ATRGAVLVYQL
+522 ATQGAVLVYQL
-533 GGSPSSGGIGISN
+533 DGSPKSGGIGISN
-546 GYQNGDPTRVSFS
+546 GYQNGDPTRVYFS
-559 ALLAFNQNGHAEFRS
+559 ASLAFNKNGHAELSS

-581 SKDSY
+581 SKESY
-586 ASLRSQNNLFLES
+586 ASLKCQNNLFLES
-599 RTGGAYFTSKEGFS
+599 KAGGAYFTAKEGFN

-620 VVDLKQSP
+620 IVDLKLTP

-646 YESTYVQVKSGLGTY
+646 YESTYVQVKSGGGTY
-661 FNGVLASDFKVSSKK
+661 FNGVLAADFKVSSKK
-676 KYKTNIRDITFD
+676 KYKTNIRDIKFD
-688 ALDKV
+688 ALEKV
-693 MGWEMKQYNLKT
+693 MGWEIKQYNLKT
-705 EVAELYDMRMKRKE
+705 EMAQLYDMRMNRKE
-719 GDPIL
+719 GDPLL
-724 TTNDITTHYGIV
+724 TTNDITTHYGVV

-750 MISQTVKAFQEY
+750 MIAQTVKAFQEY
-762 VTKTDARMEE
+762 VAKTDARIEE

-782 KHRNKQKRQR
+782 KHRNKVKRQR
-792 RLLRRGK
+792 RPPRRVK
-799 RVGKEGV
+799 RNS
-806 VHAK
+806 

>member
-25 YNATVEE
+25 YSATVEE

-40 HFNYPLFA
+40 NFNYPLFA

-104 QPTNGSG
+104 QPTNGSA
-111 AMARLASGC
+111 AMARLSSGC

-125 FTFYSD
+125 FIFYSD
-131 IPQIST
+131 ITNIST
-137 ARIVRKNPVEVMLD
+137 ARIVRKNPVEAMLD

-227 LIHKYPHPRIRVIE
+227 LINKYPYPRIRVIE
-241 FHHIKAAIGDNA
+241 FNHIKAAIGKNA
-253 KDEDAVP
+253 NDEDALP

-272 KDMFDVQKV
+272 KDMFDIQMV
-281 DQPKATYQ
+281 DQPKATYK
-289 VAFQELSQTE
+289 VEFQELSQTE

-306 LQRVWMGDTVTVK
+306 LQRVWMGDVVTVK
-319 HGEDGIDIQAKVIA
+319 HEEDGIDIQAKVIA

-357 LSSKIDQVQQDV
+357 VTGKVDQIQQDL

-374 SLLDAAKEN
+374 SLLGAAKEN
-383 ATKLIHSGFG
+383 ATKLINSGFG
-393 GNVRVYPDRVL
+393 GNVRVYPDRIL
-404 IMDTKNEMTAAKV
+404 IMDTKNEMTASKV
-417 WQWNINGFGYSST
+417 WQWNINGLGYSSN

-435 YEIAI
+435 YEIAM
-440 TSDGR
+440 TKDGR

-459 LIRGGEITGTTLRTS
+459 LIRGGEITGTTLRTAN
-474 HDSNYVSITKQFI
+474 DSNYVSISKQFI
-487 RLMESDITRIFMGYY
+487 RLMESYITRIFMGYY
-502 INNNHTMQPT
+502 INNNNVMQPT

-522 ATRGAVLVYQL
+522 ATQGAVLVYQL
-533 GGSPSSGGIGISN
+533 DGSPKSGGIGISN
-546 GYQNGDPTRVSFS
+546 GYQNGDPTRVYFS
-559 ALLAFNQNGHAEFRS
+559 ASLAFNKNGHAELSS

-581 SKDSY
+581 SKESY
-586 ASLRSQNNLFLES
+586 VSLKCQNNLFLES
-599 RTGGAYFTSKEGFS
+599 KAGGAYFTAKEGFN

-620 VVDLKQSP
+620 IVDLKLTP

-646 YESTYVQVKSGLGTY
+646 YESTYVQVKSGGGTY
-661 FNGVLASDFKVSSKK
+661 FNGVLAADFKVSSKK
-676 KYKTNIRDITFD
+676 KYKTNIRDIKFD
-688 ALDKV
+688 ALEKV
-693 MGWEMKQYNLKT
+693 MGWEIKQYNLKT
-705 EVAELYDMRMKRKE
+705 EMAQLYDMRMNRKE
-719 GDPIL
+719 GDPLL
-724 TTNDITTHYGIV
+724 TTNDITTHYGVV

-750 MISQTVKAFQEY
+750 MIAQTVKAFQEY
-762 VTKTDARMEE
+762 VAKTDARIKE

-782 KHRNKQKRQR
+782 KHRNKVKRQR
-792 RLLRRGK
+792 RPPRR
-799 RVGKEGV
+799 V
-806 VHAK
+806 

>member
-1 MITLYKPNE
+1 MVTLYKANE

-25 YNATVEE
+25 YSATVEE

-40 HFNYPLFA
+40 NFNYPLFA

-104 QPTNGSG
+104 QPTNGSA
-111 AMARLASGC
+111 AMARLSSGC

-131 IPQIST
+131 VTNIST
-137 ARIVRKNPVEVMLD
+137 ARIVRKNPVEAMLD

-227 LIHKYPHPRIRVIE
+227 LINKYPYPRIRVIE
-241 FHHIKAAIGDNA
+241 FNHIKAAIGKNA
-253 KDEDAVP
+253 NDEDAVP

-272 KDMFDVQKV
+272 KDMFDIQMV
-281 DQPKATYQ
+281 DQPKATYK
-289 VAFQELSQTE
+289 VEFQELSQTE

-306 LQRVWMGDTVTVK
+306 LQRVWMGDIVTVK
-319 HGEDGIDIQAKVIA
+319 HEEDGIDIQAKVIA

-357 LSSKIDQVQQDV
+357 VTGKVDQIQQDL

-383 ATKLIHSGFG
+383 ATKLINSGFG
-393 GNVRVYPDRVL
+393 GNVRVYPDRIL
-404 IMDTKNEMTAAKV
+404 IMDTKNEMTASKV
-417 WQWNINGFGYSST
+417 WQWNINGLGYSSN

-435 YEIAI
+435 YEIAM
-440 TSDGR
+440 TKDGR

-459 LIRGGEITGTTLRTS
+459 LIRGGEITGTTLRTAN
-474 HDSNYVSITKQFI
+474 DSNYVSISKQFI
-487 RLMESDITRIFMGYY
+487 RLMESYITRIFMGYY
-502 INNNHTMQPT
+502 INQSNIMQPT

-522 ATRGAVLVYQL
+522 ATQGAVLVYQL
-533 GGSPSSGGIGISN
+533 ESSPKSGGIGISN
-546 GYQNGDPTRVSFS
+546 GYLNGDPNRVYFS
-559 ALLAFNQNGHAEFRS
+559 AGLAFNQNGHAELRA

-581 SKDSY
+581 SKASY

-599 RTGGAYFTSKEGFS
+599 RTGGTYFTAKEGFN

-620 VVDLKQSP
+620 VVDLKLTP

-646 YESTYVQVKSGLGTY
+646 YESTYVQVKSGGGTY
-661 FNGVLASDFKVSSKK
+661 FNGVLAADFKVSSKK
-676 KYKTNIRDITFD
+676 KYKTNIRDIKFD
-688 ALDKV
+688 ALEKV
-693 MGWEMKQYNLKT
+693 MGWEIKQYNLKT

-724 TTNDITTHYGIV
+724 TTKDITTHYGVV

-750 MISQTVKAFQEY
+750 MIAQTVKAF
-762 VTKTDARMEE
+762 
-772 LEPIKPKGNI
+772 
-782 KHRNKQKRQR
+782 
-792 RLLRRGK
+792 
-799 RVGKEGV
+799 
-806 VHAK
+806 

>member
-1 MITLYKPNE
+1 MVTLYKPNE

-25 YNATVEE
+25 YSATVEE

-40 HFNYPLFA
+40 NFNYPLFA

-104 QPTNGSG
+104 QPTNGTG
-111 AMARLASGC
+111 AMARLSSGC

-131 IPQIST
+131 VTNIST
-137 ARIVRKNPVEVMLD
+137 ARIVRKNPVEAMLD

-167 RDNFDVKMLKSR
+167 RDNFDVKMLKNR

-227 LIHKYPHPRIRVIE
+227 LINKYPHPRIRVIE
-241 FHHIKAAIGDNA
+241 FNHIKAAIGKNA
-253 KDEDAVP
+253 NDEDAVP

-272 KDMFDVQKV
+272 KDMFDIQMV
-281 DQPKATYQ
+281 DQPKATYK
-289 VAFQELSQTE
+289 VEFQELSQTE

-306 LQRVWMGDTVTVK
+306 LQRVWMGDIVTVK
-319 HGEDGIDIQAKVIA
+319 HEEDGIDIQAKVIA

-357 LSSKIDQVQQDV
+357 MAGKVDQIQQDL

-383 ATKLIHSGFG
+383 ATKLINSGFG
-393 GNVRVYPDRVL
+393 GNVRVYPDRIL
-404 IMDTKNEMTAAKV
+404 IMDTKNEMTASKV
-417 WQWNINGFGYSST
+417 WQWNINGLGYSSN

-435 YEIAI
+435 YEIAM
-440 TSDGR
+440 TKDGR

-459 LIRGGEITGTTLRTS
+459 LIRGGEITGTTLRTAN
-474 HDSNYVSITKQFI
+474 DSNYVSISKQFI
-487 RLMESDITRIFMGYY
+487 RLMESYITRIFMGYY
-502 INNNHTMQPT
+502 INQSNIMQPT

-522 ATRGAVLVYQL
+522 ATQGAVLVYQL
-533 GGSPSSGGIGISN
+533 EGSPKSGGIGISN
-546 GYQNGDPTRVSFS
+546 GYLNGDPNRVYFS
-559 ALLAFNQNGHAEFRS
+559 AGLAFNQNGHAELKA

-581 SKDSY
+581 SKQSY

-599 RTGGAYFTSKEGFS
+599 RTGGAYFTAKEGFN

-620 VVDLKQSP
+620 VVDLKLTP

-646 YESTYVQVKSGLGTY
+646 YESTYVQVKSAGGTY
-661 FNGVLASDFKVSSKK
+661 FNGVLAADFKVSSKK
-676 KYKTNIRDITFD
+676 KYKTNIRDIKFD
-688 ALDKV
+688 ALEKV
-693 MGWEMKQYNLKT
+693 MGWEIKQYNLKT

-724 TTNDITTHYGIV
+724 TTNDITTHYGVV

-750 MISQTVKAFQEY
+750 MIAQTVKAFQEY
-762 VTKTDARMEE
+762 VAKTDARIEE

-782 KHRNKQKRQR
+782 KHRNKVKRQR
-792 RLLRRGK
+792 RPPRRVK
-799 RVGKEGV
+799 RNS
-806 VHAK
+806 

>member
-1 MITLYKPNE
+1 MITLYKSNE

-25 YNATVEE
+25 YRATVEE

-104 QPTNGSG
+104 QPTNGSA
-111 AMARLASGC
+111 AMARLSSGC

-131 IPQIST
+131 ITNIST
-137 ARIVRKNPVEVMLD
+137 ARIVRKNPVEAMLD
-151 TSQDNSF
+151 TSQDHSF

-227 LIHKYPHPRIRVIE
+227 LINKYPHPRIRVIE
-241 FHHIKAAIGDNA
+241 FNHIKAAIGKNA
-253 KDEDAVP
+253 NDEDAVP

-272 KDMFDVQKV
+272 KDMFDIQMV
-281 DQPKATYQ
+281 DQPKATYK
-289 VAFQELSQTE
+289 VEFQELSQTE

-306 LQRVWMGDTVTVK
+306 LQRVWMGDIVTVK
-319 HGEDGIDIQAKVIA
+319 HEEDGIDMQAKVIA
-333 YKYDPIKKE
+333 YKYDPIKNE

-357 LSSKIDQVQQDV
+357 VTGKVDQMQQDL

-383 ATKLIHSGFG
+383 ATKLINSGFG
-393 GNVRVYPDRVL
+393 GNVRVYPDRIL
-404 IMDTKNEMTAAKV
+404 IMDTKNEMTASKV
-417 WQWNINGFGYSST
+417 WQWNINGLGYSSN

-435 YEIAI
+435 YEIAM

-459 LIRGGEITGTTLRTS
+459 LIRGGEITGTTLRTAN
-474 HDSNYVSITKQFI
+474 DSNYVSISRQFI
-487 RLMESDITRIFMGYY
+487 RLMESYITRIFMGYY
-502 INNNHTMQPT
+502 INRNNVMQPT

-522 ATRGAVLVYQL
+522 ATQGAVLVYQL
-533 GGSPSSGGIGISN
+533 DGSPKSGGIGISN
-546 GYQNGDPTRVSFS
+546 GYQNGDPTRVYFS
-559 ALLAFNQNGHAEFRS
+559 ASLAFNQNGHAELSS

-581 SKDSY
+581 SKESY
-586 ASLRSQNNLFLES
+586 ASLKCQNNLFLES
-599 RTGGAYFTSKEGFS
+599 KAGGAYFTAKEGFN

-620 VVDLKQSP
+620 IVDLKLTP

-646 YESTYVQVKSGLGTY
+646 YESTYVQVKSGGGTY
-661 FNGVLASDFKVSSKK
+661 FNGVLAADFKVSSKK

-688 ALDKV
+688 ALEKV
-693 MGWEMKQYNLKT
+693 MGWEIKQYNLKT
-705 EVAELYDMRMKRKE
+705 EMAQLYDMRMNRKE
-719 GDPIL
+719 GDPLL
-724 TTNDITTHYGIV
+724 TTNDITTHYGVV

-750 MISQTVKAFQEY
+750 MIAQTVKAFQEY
-762 VTKTDARMEE
+762 VTKTDARIEE

-782 KHRNKQKRQR
+782 KHRNKVKRQR
-792 RLLRRGK
+792 RPPRRVK
-799 RVGKEGV
+799 RNS
-806 VHAK
+806 

>member
-1 MITLYKPNE
+1 MVTLYKPNE

-25 YNATVEE
+25 YSATVEE

-40 HFNYPLFA
+40 NFNYPLFA
-48 PYGTKIDGMSIIKVP
+48 PYGTKIDGMNIIKVP

-104 QPTNGSG
+104 QPTNGSA
-111 AMARLASGC
+111 AMARLSSGC

-131 IPQIST
+131 ITNIST
-137 ARIVRKNPVEVMLD
+137 ARIVRKNPVEAMLD

-167 RDNFDVKMLKSR
+167 RDNFDVKMLKNR

-227 LIHKYPHPRIRVIE
+227 LINKYPHPRIRVIE
-241 FHHIKAAIGDNA
+241 FNHIKAAIGKNA
-253 KDEDAVP
+253 NDEDAVP

-272 KDMFDVQKV
+272 KDMFDIQMV
-281 DQPKATYQ
+281 DQPKATYK
-289 VAFQELSQTE
+289 VEFQELSQTE

-306 LQRVWMGDTVTVK
+306 LQRVWMGDIVTVK
-319 HGEDGIDIQAKVIA
+319 HEEDGIDIQAKVIA

-357 LSSKIDQVQQDV
+357 VTGKVDQIQQDL

-383 ATKLIHSGFG
+383 ATKLINSGFG
-393 GNVRVYPDRVL
+393 GNVRVYPDRIL
-404 IMDTKNEMTAAKV
+404 IMDTKNEMTASKV
-417 WQWNINGFGYSST
+417 WQWNINGLGYSSN

-435 YEIAI
+435 YEIAM
-440 TSDGR
+440 TKDGR

-459 LIRGGEITGTTLRTS
+459 LIRGGEITGTTLRTAN
-474 HDSNYVSITKQFI
+474 DSNYVSISKQFI
-487 RLMESDITRIFMGYY
+487 RLMESYITRIFMGYY
-502 INNNHTMQPT
+502 INNNNVMQPT

-522 ATRGAVLVYQL
+522 ATQGAVLVYQL
-533 GGSPSSGGIGISN
+533 DGSPKSGGIGISN
-546 GYQNGDPTRVSFS
+546 GYQNGDPTRVYFS
-559 ALLAFNQNGHAEFRS
+559 ASLAFNQNGHAELSS

-581 SKDSY
+581 SKESY
-586 ASLRSQNNLFLES
+586 ASLKCQNNLFLES
-599 RTGGAYFTSKEGFS
+599 KAGGAYFTAKEGFN

-620 VVDLKQSP
+620 IVDLKLTP

-646 YESTYVQVKSGLGTY
+646 YESTYVQVKSGGGTY
-661 FNGVLASDFKVSSKK
+661 FNGVLAADFKVSSKK
-676 KYKTNIRDITFD
+676 KYKTNIRDIKFD
-688 ALDKV
+688 ALEKV
-693 MGWEMKQYNLKT
+693 MGWEIKQYNLKT
-705 EVAELYDMRMKRKE
+705 EMAQLYDMRMNRKE
-719 GDPIL
+719 GDPLL
-724 TTNDITTHYGIV
+724 TTNDITTHYGVV

-750 MISQTVKAFQEY
+750 MIAQTVKAFQEY
-762 VTKTDARMEE
+762 VAKTDARIEE

-782 KHRNKQKRQR
+782 KHRNKVKRQR
-792 RLLRRGK
+792 RPLRRVK
-799 RVGKEGV
+799 RNS
-806 VHAK
+806 

>member
-25 YNATVEE
+25 YSATVEE

-40 HFNYPLFA
+40 NFNYPLFA
-48 PYGTKIDGMSIIKVP
+48 PYGTKIDGMNIIKVP

-104 QPTNGSG
+104 QPTNGSA
-111 AMARLASGC
+111 AMARLSSGC

-131 IPQIST
+131 ITNIST
-137 ARIVRKNPVEVMLD
+137 ARIVRKNPVEAMLD

-179 GANRGVVIR
+179 GSNRGVVIR

-227 LIHKYPHPRIRVIE
+227 LINKYPHPRIRVIE
-241 FHHIKAAIGDNA
+241 FNHIKAAIGKNA
-253 KDEDAVP
+253 NDEDALP
-260 LEEAYKRLRQAA
+260 PEEAYKRLRQAA
-272 KDMFDVQKV
+272 KDMFDIQMV
-281 DQPKATYQ
+281 DQPKATYK
-289 VAFQELSQTE
+289 VEFQELSQTE

-306 LQRVWMGDTVTVK
+306 LQRVWMGDIVTVK
-319 HGEDGIDIQAKVIA
+319 HEEDGIDIQAKVIA

-357 LSSKIDQVQQDV
+357 VTGKVDQIQQDL

-383 ATKLIHSGFG
+383 ATKLINSGFG
-393 GNVRVYPDRVL
+393 GNVRVYPDRIL
-404 IMDTKNEMTAAKV
+404 IMDTKNEMTASKV
-417 WQWNINGFGYSST
+417 WQWNINGLGYSSN

-435 YEIAI
+435 YEIAM
-440 TSDGR
+440 TKDGR

-459 LIRGGEITGTTLRTS
+459 LIRGGEITGTTLRTAN
-474 HDSNYVSITKQFI
+474 DSNYVSISKQFI
-487 RLMESDITRIFMGYY
+487 RLMESYITRIFMGYY
-502 INNNHTMQPT
+502 INNNNVMQPT

-522 ATRGAVLVYQL
+522 ATQGAVLVYQL
-533 GGSPSSGGIGISN
+533 DGSPKSGGIGISN
-546 GYQNGDPTRVSFS
+546 GYQNGDPTRVYFS
-559 ALLAFNQNGHAEFRS
+559 ASLAFNKNGHAELSS

-581 SKDSY
+581 SKESY
-586 ASLRSQNNLFLES
+586 ASLKCQNNLFLES
-599 RTGGAYFTSKEGFS
+599 KAGGAYFTAKEGFN

-620 VVDLKQSP
+620 IVDLKLTP

-646 YESTYVQVKSGLGTY
+646 YESTYVQVKSGGGTY
-661 FNGVLASDFKVSSKK
+661 FNGVLAADFKVSSKK
-676 KYKTNIRDITFD
+676 KYKTNIRDIKFD
-688 ALDKV
+688 ALEKV
-693 MGWEMKQYNLKT
+693 MGWEIKQYNLKT
-705 EVAELYDMRMKRKE
+705 EMAQLYDMRMNRKE
-719 GDPIL
+719 GDPLL
-724 TTNDITTHYGIV
+724 TTNDITTHYGVV

-750 MISQTVKAFQEY
+750 MIAQTVKAFQEY
-762 VTKTDARMEE
+762 VAKTDARIEE

-782 KHRNKQKRQR
+782 KHRNKVKRQR
-792 RLLRRGK
+792 RPPRRVK
-799 RVGKEGV
+799 RK
-806 VHAK
+806 

>member
-15 NGIGVLDKHI
+15 NGIGILDKHI
-25 YNATVEE
+25 YSATVEE

-40 HFNYPLFA
+40 NFNYPLFA

-111 AMARLASGC
+111 AMARLSSGC

-131 IPQIST
+131 VTNIST
-137 ARIVRKNPVEVMLD
+137 ARIVRKNPVEAMLD

-227 LIHKYPHPRIRVIE
+227 LINKYPHPRIRVIE
-241 FHHIKAAIGDNA
+241 FNHIKAAIGKNA
-253 KDEDAVP
+253 NDEDALPV
-260 LEEAYKRLRQAA
+260 EEAYKRLRQAA
-272 KDMFDVQKV
+272 KAMFDIQMV
-281 DQPKATYQ
+281 DQPKATYK
-289 VAFQELSQTE
+289 VEFQELSQTE

-306 LQRVWMGDTVTVK
+306 LQRVWMGDIVTVK
-319 HGEDGIDIQAKVIA
+319 HEEDGIDIQAKVIA
-333 YKYDPIKKE
+333 YKYDPVKKE

-357 LSSKIDQVQQDV
+357 MAGKVDQIQQDL

-383 ATKLIHSGFG
+383 ATKLINSGFG
-393 GNVRVYPDRVL
+393 GNVRVYPDRIL
-404 IMDTKNEMTAAKV
+404 IMDTKNEMTASKV
-417 WQWNINGFGYSST
+417 WQWNINGLGYSSN

-435 YEIAI
+435 YEIAM
-440 TSDGR
+440 TKDGR

-459 LIRGGEITGTTLRTS
+459 LIRGGEITGTTLRTAN
-474 HDSNYVSITKQFI
+474 DSNYVSISKQFI
-487 RLMESDITRIFMGYY
+487 RLMESYITRIFMGYY
-502 INNNHTMQPT
+502 INQSNIMQPT

-522 ATRGAVLVYQL
+522 ATQGAVLVYQL
-533 GGSPSSGGIGISN
+533 ESSPKSGGIGISN
-546 GYQNGDPTRVSFS
+546 GYLNGDPNRVYFS
-559 ALLAFNQNGHAEFRS
+559 AALGFNQNGHAELKA

-581 SKDSY
+581 SKQSY

-599 RTGGAYFTSKEGFS
+599 RTGGAYFTAKEGFN

-620 VVDLKQSP
+620 VVDLKLTP

-646 YESTYVQVKSGLGTY
+646 YENTYVQVKSAGGTY
-661 FNGVLASDFKVSSKK
+661 FNGVLAADFKVSSKK
-676 KYKTNIRDITFD
+676 KYKTNIRDIKFD
-688 ALDKV
+688 ALEKV
-693 MGWEMKQYNLKT
+693 MGWEIKQYNLKT

-724 TTNDITTHYGIV
+724 TTKDITTHYGIV
-736 LPDESKENGVGLYG
+736 LPDESKENGVGIYG
-750 MISQTVKAFQEY
+750 MISQNVKAFQEY
-762 VTKTDARMEE
+762 VTKTDARIEE

-782 KHRNKQKRQR
+782 KHRNKVKRQR
-792 RLLRRGK
+792 RPPRRVK
-799 RVGKEGV
+799 RNS
-806 VHAK
+806 

>member
-25 YNATVEE
+25 YSATVEE

-40 HFNYPLFA
+40 NFNYPLFA
-48 PYGTKIDGMSIIKVP
+48 PYGTKIDGMNIIKVP

-104 QPTNGSG
+104 QPTNGSA
-111 AMARLASGC
+111 AMARLSSGC
-120 QYKHP
+120 QYKHL

-131 IPQIST
+131 ITNIST
-137 ARIVRKNPVEVMLD
+137 ARIVRKNPVEAMLD

-167 RDNFDVKMLKSR
+167 RDNFDVKMLKNR

-227 LIHKYPHPRIRVIE
+227 LINKYPHPRIRVIE
-241 FHHIKAAIGDNA
+241 FNHIKAAIGKNA
-253 KDEDAVP
+253 NDEDAVP

-272 KDMFDVQKV
+272 KDMFDIQMV
-281 DQPKATYQ
+281 DQPKATYK
-289 VAFQELSQTE
+289 VEFQELSQTE

-306 LQRVWMGDTVTVK
+306 LQRVWMGDIVTVK
-319 HGEDGIDIQAKVIA
+319 HEEDGIDIQAKVIA

-357 LSSKIDQVQQDV
+357 VTGKVDQIQQDL

-383 ATKLIHSGFG
+383 ATKLINSGFG
-393 GNVRVYPDRVL
+393 GNVRVYPDRIL
-404 IMDTKNEMTAAKV
+404 IMDTKNEMTASKV
-417 WQWNINGFGYSST
+417 WQWNINGLGYSSN

-435 YEIAI
+435 YEIAM
-440 TSDGR
+440 TKDGR

-459 LIRGGEITGTTLRTS
+459 LIRGGEITGTTLRTAN
-474 HDSNYVSITKQFI
+474 DSNYVSISKQFI
-487 RLMESDITRIFMGYY
+487 RLMESYITRIFMGYY
-502 INNNHTMQPT
+502 INNNNVMQPT

-522 ATRGAVLVYQL
+522 ATQGAVLVYQL
-533 GGSPSSGGIGISN
+533 DGSPKSGGIGISN
-546 GYQNGDPTRVSFS
+546 GYQNGDPTRVYFS
-559 ALLAFNQNGHAEFRS
+559 ASLAFNKNGHAELSS

-581 SKDSY
+581 SKESY
-586 ASLRSQNNLFLES
+586 ASLKCQNNLFLES
-599 RTGGAYFTSKEGFS
+599 KAGGAYFTAKEGFN

-620 VVDLKQSP
+620 IVDLKLTP

-646 YESTYVQVKSGLGTY
+646 YESTYVQVKSGGGTY
-661 FNGVLASDFKVSSKK
+661 FNGVLAADFKVSSKK
-676 KYKTNIRDITFD
+676 KYKTNIRDIKFD
-688 ALDKV
+688 ALEKV
-693 MGWEMKQYNLKT
+693 MGWEIKQYNLKT
-705 EVAELYDMRMKRKE
+705 EMAQLYDMRMNRKE
-719 GDPIL
+719 GDPLL
-724 TTNDITTHYGIV
+724 TTNDITTHYGVV

-750 MISQTVKAFQEY
+750 MIAQTVKAFQEY
-762 VTKTDARMEE
+762 VAKTDARIEE

-782 KHRNKQKRQR
+782 KHRNKVKRQR
-792 RLLRRGK
+792 RPPRRVK
-799 RVGKEGV
+799 RNS
-806 VHAK
+806 

>member
-1 MITLYKPNE
+1 MVTLYKPNE

-25 YNATVEE
+25 YSATVEE

-40 HFNYPLFA
+40 NFNYPLFA

-104 QPTNGSG
+104 QPTNGSA
-111 AMARLASGC
+111 AMARLSSGC

-131 IPQIST
+131 VTNIST
-137 ARIVRKNPVEVMLD
+137 ARIVRKNPVEAMLD

-179 GANRGVVIR
+179 GSNRGVVIR

-227 LIHKYPHPRIRVIE
+227 LINKYPHPRIRVIE
-241 FHHIKAAIGDNA
+241 FNHIKAAIGKNA
-253 KDEDAVP
+253 NDEDALP

-272 KDMFDVQKV
+272 KDMFDIQMV
-281 DQPKATYQ
+281 DQPKATYK
-289 VAFQELSQTE
+289 VEFQELSQTE

-306 LQRVWMGDTVTVK
+306 LQRVWMGDIVTVK
-319 HGEDGIDIQAKVIA
+319 HEEDGIDIQAKVIA

-357 LSSKIDQVQQDV
+357 MAGKVDQIQQDL

-383 ATKLIHSGFG
+383 ATKLINSGFG
-393 GNVRVYPDRVL
+393 GNVRVYPDRIL
-404 IMDTKNEMTAAKV
+404 IMDTKNEMTASKV
-417 WQWNINGFGYSST
+417 WQWNINGLGYSSN

-435 YEIAI
+435 YEIAM
-440 TSDGR
+440 TKDGR

-474 HDSNYVSITKQFI
+474 DDSNYVSISKQFI
-487 RLMESDITRIFMGYY
+487 RLMESYITRIFMGYY
-502 INNNHTMQPT
+502 INQSNLMQPT

-522 ATRGAVLVYQL
+522 ATQGAVLVYQL
-533 GGSPSSGGIGISN
+533 ESSPKSGGIGISN
-546 GYQNGDPTRVSFS
+546 GYLNGDPTRVYFS
-559 ALLAFNQNGHAEFRS
+559 AALAFNQNGHAELRA

-581 SKDSY
+581 SKASY

-599 RTGGAYFTSKEGFS
+599 RTGGAYFTAKEGFN

-620 VVDLKQSP
+620 VVDLKLTP

-646 YESTYVQVKSGLGTY
+646 YESTYVQVKSGGGTY
-661 FNGVLASDFKVSSKK
+661 FNGVLAADFKVSSKK
-676 KYKTNIRDITFD
+676 KYKTNIRDIKFD
-688 ALDKV
+688 ALEKV
-693 MGWEMKQYNLKT
+693 MGWEIKQYNLKT
-705 EVAELYDMRMKRKE
+705 EMAQLYDMRMNRKE
-719 GDPIL
+719 GDPLL
-724 TTNDITTHYGIV
+724 TTNDITTHYGVV

-750 MISQTVKAFQEY
+750 MIAQTVKAFQEY
-762 VTKTDARMEE
+762 VAKTDARIEE

-782 KHRNKQKRQR
+782 KHRNKVKRQR
-792 RLLRRGK
+792 RPPRRVK
-799 RVGKEGV
+799 RNS
-806 VHAK
+806 

>member
-25 YNATVEE
+25 YSATVEE

-40 HFNYPLFA
+40 NFNYPLFA

-104 QPTNGSG
+104 QPTNGSA
-111 AMARLASGC
+111 AMARLSSGC

-131 IPQIST
+131 VTNIST
-137 ARIVRKNPVEVMLD
+137 ARIVRKNPVEAMLD

-227 LIHKYPHPRIRVIE
+227 LINKYPYPRIRVIE
-241 FHHIKAAIGDNA
+241 FNHIKAAIGKNA
-253 KDEDAVP
+253 NDEDALP
-260 LEEAYKRLRQAA
+260 LEEAYKKLRQAA
-272 KDMFDVQKV
+272 KDMFDIQMV
-281 DQPKATYQ
+281 DQPKATYK
-289 VAFQELSQTE
+289 VEFQELSQTE

-306 LQRVWMGDTVTVK
+306 LQRVWMGDIVTVK
-319 HGEDGIDIQAKVIA
+319 HEEDGIDIQAKVIA

-357 LSSKIDQVQQDV
+357 VTGKVDQIQQDL

-374 SLLDAAKEN
+374 SLLGAAKEN
-383 ATKLIHSGFG
+383 ATKLINSGFG
-393 GNVRVYPDRVL
+393 GNVRVYPDRIL
-404 IMDTKNEMTAAKV
+404 IMDTKNEMTASKV
-417 WQWNINGFGYSST
+417 WQWNINGLGYSSN

-435 YEIAI
+435 YEIAM

-459 LIRGGEITGTTLRTS
+459 LIRGGEITGTTLRTAN
-474 HDSNYVSITKQFI
+474 DSNYVSISKQFI
-487 RLMESDITRIFMGYY
+487 RLMESYITRIFMGYY
-502 INNNHTMQPT
+502 INNNNVMQPT

-522 ATRGAVLVYQL
+522 ATQGAVLIYQL
-533 GGSPSSGGIGISN
+533 DGSPKSGGIGISN
-546 GYQNGDPTRVSFS
+546 GYQNGDPTRVYFS
-559 ALLAFNQNGHAEFRS
+559 ASLAFNKNGHAELSS

-581 SKDSY
+581 SKESY
-586 ASLRSQNNLFLES
+586 ASLKCQNNLFLES
-599 RTGGAYFTSKEGFS
+599 KAGGAYFAAKEGFN

-620 VVDLKQSP
+620 IVDLKLTP

-646 YESTYVQVKSGLGTY
+646 YESTYVQVKSGGGTY
-661 FNGVLASDFKVSSKK
+661 FNGVLAADFKVSSKK
-676 KYKTNIRDITFD
+676 KYKTNIRDIKFD
-688 ALDKV
+688 ALEKV
-693 MGWEMKQYNLKT
+693 MGWEIKQYNLKT
-705 EVAELYDMRMKRKE
+705 EMAQLYDMRMNRKE
-719 GDPIL
+719 GDPLL
-724 TTNDITTHYGIV
+724 TTNDITTHYGVV

-750 MISQTVKAFQEY
+750 MIAQTVKAFQEY
-762 VTKTDARMEE
+762 VAKTDARIEE

-782 KHRNKQKRQR
+782 KHRNKVKRQR
-792 RLLRRGK
+792 RPPRRVK
-799 RVGKEGV
+799 RNS
-806 VHAK
+806 

>member
-1 MITLYKPNE
+1 MITLYGPNE

-15 NGIGVLDKHI
+15 NGIGVLDAHI
-25 YNATVEE
+25 YSATVEE

-40 HFNYPLFA
+40 TFSYPLFA
-48 PYGTKIDGMSIIKVP
+48 PHGLEIEGMSLIKVP
-63 TPDGDQLFRVVT
+63 TPDGEQVFRVAM
-75 PKVSMGEIKA
+75 PKVSMGEIQA

-92 DLTENLIEDIFI
+92 DLAENLIEDIFI

-111 AMARLASGC
+111 AMARLSSGC
-120 QYKHP
+120 QYTHP
-125 FTFYSD
+125 FTFSSD
-131 IPQIST
+131 ITNIST
-137 ARIVRKNPVEVMLD
+137 ARIVRKNPVEAMLD
-151 TSQDNSF
+151 TSQENSF

-179 GANRGVVIR
+179 GADRGVVIR

-200 DWKSPTTRI
+200 DWKSPITRI

-217 LLPEKYVDSP
+217 FLPEKYMDSP
-227 LIHKYPHPRIRVIE
+227 LINKYPHPKMKVVE
-241 FHHIKAAIGDNA
+241 FSHIKAAIGDNA

-272 KDMFDVQKV
+272 KDMFEVQKV
-281 DQPKATYQ
+281 DQPKATYK
-289 VAFQELSQTE
+289 VEFQELSQTE
-299 EYKEYKI
+299 EYKDYQI

-319 HGEDGIDIQAKVIA
+319 HEEDGIDIQAKVIA
-333 YKYDPIKKE
+333 YKYDPIQKE
-342 YINVTIGNFKESFTD
+342 YSNVTIGNFKESFTD
-357 LSSKIDQVQQDV
+357 LSSKVDQVQQDI

-404 IMDTKNEMTAAKV
+404 IMDTKNEMTASKV

-440 TSDGR
+440 TRDGR

-474 HDSNYVSITKQFI
+474 HDSHFVSISKQFI

-502 INNNHTMQPT
+502 INQNHTMQPT

-522 ATRGAVLVYQL
+522 ATQGAVLVYQL
-533 GGSPSSGGIGISN
+533 ESSPRSGGIGISN
-546 GYQNGDPTRVSFS
+546 GYKDGDPTRVSFS
-559 ALLAFNQNGHAEFRS
+559 ALLAFNQNGHAEFRA

-586 ASLRSQNNLFLES
+586 ASLRSQHNLFLES
-599 RTGGAYFTSKEGFS
+599 RTGGAYFTAKEGFS

-620 VVDLKQSP
+620 VVDLKQSS

-646 YESTYVQVKSGLGTY
+646 YESTYLQVKSGLGTY
-661 FNGVLASDFKVSSKK
+661 FNGVFASDFKVSSKK
-676 KYKTNIRDITFD
+676 KYKTNIRDVKD
-688 ALDKV
+688 SMLDQV
-693 MGWEMKQYNLKT
+693 MKWEIKAYNLK
-705 EVAELYDMRMKRKE
+705 VDVPKLYDMRMNRKE
-719 GDPIL
+719 GER
-724 TTNDITTHYGIV
+724 TITTEAIETYYGKV
-736 LPDESKENGVGLYG
+736 LPDESSDAGVSLYS
-750 MISQTVKAFQEY
+750 MTSQVTKALQEY
-762 VTKTDARMEE
+762 VTKTDAR
-772 LEPIKPKGNI
+772 LEKVEPLSPKGNI

-792 RLLRRGK
+792 RPFRRGK
-799 RVGKEGV
+799 RRKEGDT
-806 VHAK
+806 HAK

>member
-1 MITLYKPNE
+1 MVTLYKPNE

-25 YNATVEE
+25 YSATVEE

-40 HFNYPLFA
+40 NFNYPLFA
-48 PYGTKIDGMSIIKVP
+48 PYGTKIDGMNIIKVP

-104 QPTNGSG
+104 QPTNGSA
-111 AMARLASGC
+111 AMARLSSGC

-131 IPQIST
+131 VTNIST
-137 ARIVRKNPVEVMLD
+137 ARIVRKNPVEAMLD

-227 LIHKYPHPRIRVIE
+227 LINKYPYPRIRVIE
-241 FHHIKAAIGDNA
+241 FNHIKAAIGKNA
-253 KDEDAVP
+253 NDEDALP
-260 LEEAYKRLRQAA
+260 LEEAYKKLRQAA
-272 KDMFDVQKV
+272 KDMFDIQMV
-281 DQPKATYQ
+281 DQPKATYK
-289 VAFQELSQTE
+289 VEFQELSQTE

-306 LQRVWMGDTVTVK
+306 LQRVWMGDIVTVK
-319 HGEDGIDIQAKVIA
+319 HEEDGIDIQAKVIA

-357 LSSKIDQVQQDV
+357 VTGKVDQIQQDL

-374 SLLDAAKEN
+374 SLLGAAKEN
-383 ATKLIHSGFG
+383 ATKLINSGFG
-393 GNVRVYPDRVL
+393 GNVRVYPDRIL
-404 IMDTKNEMTAAKV
+404 IMDTKNEMTASKV
-417 WQWNINGFGYSST
+417 WQWNINGLGYSSN

-435 YEIAI
+435 YEIAM

-459 LIRGGEITGTTLRTS
+459 LIRGGEITGTTLRTAN
-474 HDSNYVSITKQFI
+474 DSNYVSISKQFI
-487 RLMESDITRIFMGYY
+487 RLMESYITRIFMGYY
-502 INNNHTMQPT
+502 INNNNVMQPT

-522 ATRGAVLVYQL
+522 ATQGAVLIYQL
-533 GGSPSSGGIGISN
+533 DGSPKSGGIGISN
-546 GYQNGDPTRVSFS
+546 GYQNGDPTRVYFS
-559 ALLAFNQNGHAEFRS
+559 ASLAFNKNGHAELSS

-581 SKDSY
+581 SKESY
-586 ASLRSQNNLFLES
+586 ASLKCQNNLFLES
-599 RTGGAYFTSKEGFS
+599 KAGGAYFTAKEGFN

-620 VVDLKQSP
+620 IVDLKLTP

-646 YESTYVQVKSGLGTY
+646 YESTYVQVKSGGGTY
-661 FNGVLASDFKVSSKK
+661 FNGVLAADFKVSSKK
-676 KYKTNIRDITFD
+676 KYKTNIRDIKFD
-688 ALDKV
+688 ALEKV
-693 MGWEMKQYNLKT
+693 MGWEIKQYNLKT
-705 EVAELYDMRMKRKE
+705 EMAQLYDMRMNRKE
-719 GDPIL
+719 GDPLL
-724 TTNDITTHYGIV
+724 TTNDITTHYGVV

-750 MISQTVKAFQEY
+750 MIAQTVKAFQEY
-762 VTKTDARMEE
+762 VAKTDARIEE

-782 KHRNKQKRQR
+782 KHRNKVKRQR
-792 RLLRRGK
+792 RPPRRVK
-799 RVGKEGV
+799 RNS
-806 VHAK
+806 

>member
-25 YNATVEE
+25 YSATVEE

-40 HFNYPLFA
+40 NFNYPLFA

-104 QPTNGSG
+104 QPTNGSA
-111 AMARLASGC
+111 AMARLSSGC

-131 IPQIST
+131 VTNIST
-137 ARIVRKNPVEVMLD
+137 ARIVRKNPVEAMLD

-179 GANRGVVIR
+179 GSNRGVVIR

-227 LIHKYPHPRIRVIE
+227 LINKYPHPKIRVIE
-241 FHHIKAAIGDNA
+241 FNHIKAAIGKNA
-253 KDEDAVP
+253 NDEDAVP

-272 KDMFDVQKV
+272 KDMFDIQMV
-281 DQPKATYQ
+281 DQPKATYK
-289 VAFQELSQTE
+289 VEFQELSQTE
-299 EYKEYKI
+299 EYNEYKI
-306 LQRVWMGDTVTVK
+306 LQRVWMGDIVTVK
-319 HGEDGIDIQAKVIA
+319 HEEDGIDIQAKVIA

-357 LSSKIDQVQQDV
+357 VPGKVDQIQQDL

-383 ATKLIHSGFG
+383 ATKLINSGFG
-393 GNVRVYPDRVL
+393 GNVRVYPDRIL
-404 IMDTKNEMTAAKV
+404 IMDTKNEMTASKV
-417 WQWNINGFGYSST
+417 WQWNINGLGYSSN

-435 YEIAI
+435 YEIAM
-440 TSDGR
+440 TKDGR

-459 LIRGGEITGTTLRTS
+459 LIRGGEITGTTLRTAN
-474 HDSNYVSITKQFI
+474 DSNYVSISKQFI
-487 RLMESDITRIFMGYY
+487 RLMESYITQIFMGYY
-502 INNNHTMQPT
+502 INNNNVMQPT

-522 ATRGAVLVYQL
+522 ATQGAVLVYQL
-533 GGSPSSGGIGISN
+533 DGSPKSGGIGISN
-546 GYQNGDPTRVSFS
+546 GYQNGDPTRVYFS
-559 ALLAFNQNGHAEFRS
+559 ASLAFNKNGHAELSS

-581 SKDSY
+581 SKESY
-586 ASLRSQNNLFLES
+586 ASLKCQNNLFLES
-599 RTGGAYFTSKEGFS
+599 KAGGAYFTAKEGFN

-620 VVDLKQSP
+620 IVDLKLTP

-646 YESTYVQVKSGLGTY
+646 YESTYVQVKSGGGTY
-661 FNGVLASDFKVSSKK
+661 FNGVLAADFKVSSKK
-676 KYKTNIRDITFD
+676 KYKTNIRDIKFD
-688 ALDKV
+688 ALEKV
-693 MGWEMKQYNLKT
+693 MGWEIKQYNLKT
-705 EVAELYDMRMKRKE
+705 EMAQLYDMRMNRKE
-719 GDPIL
+719 GDPLL
-724 TTNDITTHYGIV
+724 TTNDITTHYGVV

-750 MISQTVKAFQEY
+750 MIAQTVKAFQEY
-762 VTKTDARMEE
+762 VAKTDARIEE

-782 KHRNKQKRQR
+782 KHRNKVKRQR
-792 RLLRRGK
+792 RPPRRVK
-799 RVGKEGV
+799 RNS
-806 VHAK
+806 

>member
-1 MITLYKPNE
+1 TLYKPNE

-25 YNATVEE
+25 YSATVEE

-40 HFNYPLFA
+40 NFNYPLFA

-75 PKVSMGEIKA
+75 PKVGMGEIKA

-104 QPTNGSG
+104 QPTNGSA
-111 AMARLASGC
+111 AMARLSSGC

-131 IPQIST
+131 VTNIST
-137 ARIVRKNPVEVMLD
+137 ARIVRKNPVEAMLD

-179 GANRGVVIR
+179 GSNRGVVIR

-227 LIHKYPHPRIRVIE
+227 LINKYPYPRIRVIE
-241 FHHIKAAIGDNA
+241 FNHIKAAIGKNA
-253 KDEDAVP
+253 NDEDAVP

-272 KDMFDVQKV
+272 KDMFDIQMV
-281 DQPKATYQ
+281 DQPKATYK
-289 VAFQELSQTE
+289 VEFQELSQTE

-306 LQRVWMGDTVTVK
+306 LQRVWMGDIVTVK
-319 HGEDGIDIQAKVIA
+319 HEEDGIDIQAKVIA

-357 LSSKIDQVQQDV
+357 VTGKVDQIQQDL

-383 ATKLIHSGFG
+383 ATKLINSGFG
-393 GNVRVYPDRVL
+393 GNVRVYPDRIL
-404 IMDTKNEMTAAKV
+404 IMDTKNEMTASKV
-417 WQWNINGFGYSST
+417 WQWNINGLGYSSN

-435 YEIAI
+435 YEIAM

-459 LIRGGEITGTTLRTS
+459 LIRGGEITGTTLRTAN
-474 HDSNYVSITKQFI
+474 DSNYVSISKQFI
-487 RLMESDITRIFMGYY
+487 RLMESYITRIFMGYY
-502 INNNHTMQPT
+502 INNNNVMQPT

-522 ATRGAVLVYQL
+522 ATQGAVLVYQL
-533 GGSPSSGGIGISN
+533 DGSPKSGGIGISN
-546 GYQNGDPTRVSFS
+546 GYQNGDPTRVYFS
-559 ALLAFNQNGHAEFRS
+559 ASLAFNKNGHAELSS

-581 SKDSY
+581 SKESY
-586 ASLRSQNNLFLES
+586 ASLKCQNNLFLES
-599 RTGGAYFTSKEGFS
+599 KAGGAYFTAKEGFN

-620 VVDLKQSP
+620 IVDLKLTP

-646 YESTYVQVKSGLGTY
+646 YESTYVQVKSGGGTY
-661 FNGVLASDFKVSSKK
+661 FNGVLAADFKVSSKK
-676 KYKTNIRDITFD
+676 KYKTNIRDIKFD
-688 ALDKV
+688 ALEKV
-693 MGWEMKQYNLKT
+693 MGWEIKQYNLKT
-705 EVAELYDMRMKRKE
+705 EMAQLYDMRMNRKE
-719 GDPIL
+719 GDPLL
-724 TTNDITTHYGIV
+724 TTNDITTHYGVV

-750 MISQTVKAFQEY
+750 MIAQTVKAFQEY
-762 VTKTDARMEE
+762 VAKTDARIEE

-782 KHRNKQKRQR
+782 KHRNKVKRQR
-792 RLLRRGK
+792 RPPRRVK
-799 RVGKEGV
+799 RNS
-806 VHAK
+806 